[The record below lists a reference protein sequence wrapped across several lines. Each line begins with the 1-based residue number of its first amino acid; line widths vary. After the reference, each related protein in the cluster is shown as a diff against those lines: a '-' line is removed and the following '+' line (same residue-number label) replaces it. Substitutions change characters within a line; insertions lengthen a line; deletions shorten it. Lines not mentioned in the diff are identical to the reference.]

1 MDENKL
7 DYQIKELSKEDIEK
21 QFNSFKYTLKNLREV
36 GNLSVTDAIKLL
48 LEINSRNGHI
58 YVAQRE
64 DGEIIGT
71 GTLLIEQKFIR
82 QGGKVGHIEDVA
94 TREGHEGK
102 GIGKTITTKLIE
114 EARRHGCYK
123 VILDCSEKNV
133 PFYEKTGFRR
143 YEVCMRLDL

>member
-7 DYQIKELSKEDIEK
+7 EYQIKELSGEDIK
-21 QFNSFKYTLKNLREV
+21 TQFDSLKDTLKNLREV

-48 LEINSRNGHI
+48 FEINSQKGHVYI
-58 YVAQRE
+58 AQRE

-94 TREGHEGK
+94 TKEGYEGK
-102 GIGKTITTKLIE
+102 GVGKSITTKLIE
-114 EARRHGCYK
+114 EARRYGCYK

-133 PFYEKTGFRR
+133 PFYEKTGFHR